1 VLVPCRYKDCV
12 AAPAQAI
19 DRDGDCAPII
29 SNEHTQIRTI
39 SEHGGGGGG
48 GDGGVKKPKSCRKG
62 WLFPRFHNYQPKV
75 PHNTVRIMLPTRQ
88 KDDPTVSSEAMMGE
102 MDDIKLLIAAYE
114 PTTLPQLLNSQFP
127 RAKVRSDCCCNAVT
141 ISHIGLYTR
150 TYTSRAMA
158 MVRHE

>member
-1 VLVPCRYKDCV
+1 VPYKDCV

-48 GDGGVKKPKSCRKG
+48 GGGDGGVKKPRSCRKG
-62 WLFPRFHNYQPKV
+62 GGCFLGSITTNQRFH
-75 PHNTVRIMLPTRQ
+75 TIRIMLPTRQ

-127 RAKVRSDCCCNAVT
+127 RAKVRSDCCRNR
-141 ISHIGLYTR
+141 IL
-150 TYTSRAMA
+150 ML
-158 MVRHE
+158 